1 VILIDTDVLIDLALD
16 RDPHAG
22 PASEL
27 FDYLEVRRRRAF
39 VAWHSLSNFY
49 YLVSPSRG
57 KSTTRGF
64 LVDLTRFVTVAP
76 SDTDSLRFAA
86 ELPMDDFEDALQVA
100 AAHACGAA
108 FIATRNT
115 DDYRRSP
122 IPALS
127 PKALLEE
134 LEGQKARPARFAPVP
149 LGPRP
154 PPAPRPSRQRRRV
167 R

>member
-1 VILIDTDVLIDLALD
+1 MILIDTDVLIDLALD

-27 FDYLEVRRRRAF
+27 LDYLEIRHRRAF

-49 YLVSPSRG
+49 YLVAPARG
-57 KSTTRGF
+57 RQSTREF
-64 LVDLTRFVTVAP
+64 LVGLTRFLAVAP
-76 SDTDSLRFAA
+76 SDTDALRFAA
-86 ELPMDDFEDALQVA
+86 QLPMNDFEDALQVA
-100 AAHACGAA
+100 AARACGAS

-127 PKALLEE
+127 PSAVLKE
-134 LEGQKARPARFAPVP
+134 LKG
-149 LGPRP
+149 
-154 PPAPRPSRQRRRV
+154 
-167 R
+167 

>member
-1 VILIDTDVLIDLALD
+1 MILIDTDLLIDLALD

-27 FDYLEVRRRRAF
+27 FDYLEIRRRRAF

-49 YLVSPSRG
+49 YLVSPARG
-57 KSTTRGF
+57 SQSAREF

-76 SDTDSLRFAA
+76 SDTNALRFAA
-86 ELPMDDFEDALQVA
+86 QLPMNDFEDALQVA
-100 AAHACGAA
+100 AARACGAS

-115 DDYRRSP
+115 SDYSGSP

-127 PKALLEE
+127 PKAVLEE
-134 LEGQKARPARFAPVP
+134 LDG
-149 LGPRP
+149 
-154 PPAPRPSRQRRRV
+154 
-167 R
+167 

>member
-27 FDYLEVRRRRAF
+27 LDYLEIRHRRAF

-49 YLVSPSRG
+49 YLVAPARG
-57 KSTTRGF
+57 RQSTREF
-64 LVDLTRFVTVAP
+64 LVGLTRFLAVAP
-76 SDTDSLRFAA
+76 SDTDALRFAA
-86 ELPMDDFEDALQVA
+86 QLPMNDFEDALQVA
-100 AAHACGAA
+100 AARACDAS

-115 DDYRRSP
+115 GDYRRSP

-127 PKALLEE
+127 PSAVLEE
-134 LEGQKARPARFAPVP
+134 LKG
-149 LGPRP
+149 
-154 PPAPRPSRQRRRV
+154 
-167 R
+167 